1 MKISKKI
8 LKRNHLVSEKIV
20 KLVSKTLFF
29 IVSINLK
36 IRIFYILMHDQKQN
50 VLNQVRNSIQ

>member
-1 MKISKKI
+1 MKISKEI
-8 LKRNHLVSEKIV
+8 LKRNHLVSEKIR

>member
-1 MKISKKI
+1 MKISKEI
-8 LKRNHLVSEKIV
+8 LKRNHLVSEKIR

-36 IRIFYILMHDQKQN
+36 IRIFYILMHDRKQN